1 MSPFAHLLH
10 DLRMRHGIRQ
20 RDLAEQMGY
29 ETSYFS
35 ALEVGIK
42 GPPPAEFVERLIAA
56 LNLSEAEQEEVRR
69 TAVASQRKLQIEHDT
84 PQDVFWMLAELRERV
99 SQLHPVQVRMIREIL
114 ELPENLAKNRT
125 EPIRRIKRRGYEGE
139 GGNM

>member
-10 DLRMRHGIRQ
+10 DLRMRYGIRQ
-20 RDLAEQMGY
+20 RDLADRMGY

-42 GPPPAEFVERLIAA
+42 GPPPAEFVEHLIAA
-56 LNLSEAEQEEVRR
+56 LELPEIEQEEVRR
-69 TAVASQRKLQIEHDT
+69 AVAASQRKLQIEHDT

-99 SQLHPVQVRMIREIL
+99 SQLHPVQVKLIREIL
-114 ELPENLAKNRT
+114 ELPDNLSNKRT
-125 EPIRRIKRRGYEGE
+125 EPIRRIKRRSLTGTAS
-139 GGNM
+139 